1 MVLALPRERRISWP
15 RKASYPQLLL
25 VGADP
30 WTTNQL
36 RSLLLRRKYM
46 VSVSHNVGAARAMLA
61 HSSYDVLLIDVSL
74 SLPDLDGLALC
85 RQLRAD
91 GVSLPV
97 LLVHER
103 GTVADL
109 VNGFDAGADAYVL
122 GPYMPNTLFAELGD
136 LLRREDPLFH

>member
-1 MVLALPRERRISWP
+1 MVLALPRDFRTARRARKISYH
-15 RKASYPQLLL
+15 RLLL

-46 VSVSHNVGAARAMLA
+46 VSVAHSVGTARAMMA
-61 HSSYDVLLIDVSL
+61 MSRYDVLLIDVSL
-74 SLPDLDGLALC
+74 PGLDGLALC
-85 RQLRAD
+85 GQLRAD
-91 GVSLPV
+91 GVTLPV

-103 GTVADL
+103 GTIDDL

-122 GPYMPNTLFAELGD
+122 GPYVPNTL
-136 LLRREDPLFH
+136 